1 MTWILYSFPCYR
13 SGGPVISE
21 GRPRAS
27 RDVPF
32 SLQRGGSGPVHHPSP
47 SAVQTKHGARLAACS
62 SAEPGP
68 QSREGGPDMPLGD
81 LFVDIPRRKGRR
93 TARPRGGAPDNAT
106 ASVQA
111 SQKMKSPSRKA
122 ANGHPGKEPSGTV
135 ALSKVVH
142 SVTGGFARNQRDS
155 DDSNSDGDAGQPIAN
170 SRDKVGYRSS
180 KDFVGVTDRPGGGGL
195 DAMAQSKSESGSE
208 AGGNY
213 GSRRGGGASL
223 ELKRLLEDANP
234 QQEWRGESEVPE
246 TRRDG
251 KPNGDSAFGAEPR
264 ISTARI
270 PVGGV
275 LRQAERGRGIPHPGK
290 GLVGGRGK
298 VLRQIGP
305 GKPTPGQ
312 ARALPTFPLGD
323 LKLAPGKEVPSF
335 REPASKEAF
344 HAARKQPRMRE
355 WSPSADSSS
364 ASEGGASSCDDLD
377 GFSSDEDLKL
387 SLVERKNSPERDARQ
402 ERANLSSD
410 DEEDDFSE
418 EMTRI
423 EDEQEKKEAAER
435 QRLAREEER
444 QREEEQLKEEERLR
458 EVERQRE
465 IERLKE
471 IEWQKEEARRR
482 DEERRRG
489 EERWR
494 EEKLRKERERRK
506 EQERLKEEER
516 QREQERL
523 AEEREAAEKVAREKE
538 SAEKAVREEQR
549 AKMSRKLSALQRI
562 QATIAAAKEAKT
574 AGSDAKRKGA
584 PKIPRAK
591 VSKSPTEF
599 VIAAKVVKKKR
610 SKPTSP
616 LLEPKL
622 KTVRLS
628 MLDIAAAA
636 EEMSPSKARLSK
648 PISSP
653 SADLSRLGR
662 VQLSLDDVDP
672 EPDFSGGSS
681 RFGGKEWL
689 GPLKGKSLREELSS
703 EADALPRLTS
713 PDEGHEVGDVAVG
726 VNLGAGGHRSGGPSC
741 GPVLPGTPR
750 ARKEPRFPSGESAGG
765 MAFLDESSDESD
777 EDLFASLDNPE
788 ISLPTADVN
797 VPLYSALPPQLM
809 GMKRKALEEE
819 AGEGFEGYRRE
830 GGEDSP
836 WRVGQ
841 TFPGFGEG
849 LGRDKT
855 GLEGV
860 VRASKEMKVLH
871 QGNGLG
877 GVSTGAWPM
886 IPHPGSGV
894 LQRDG
899 TISDTEADW
908 VIDGDGSQQSG
919 GLGPDQETDRG
930 AADVPLELAEY
941 GKCMLEAGSKFS
953 EQEVEQSDGFLNLG
967 ERLTPRMPTEGG
979 AQGLWQALAVPSEED
994 EVAGY
999 LANGSREDEGPD
1011 NAAGSEEAESSEVDL
1026 AVKTSGMGG
1035 VLHRPGRGGI
1045 LADTG
1050 VKAVG

>member
-1 MTWILYSFPCYR
+1 M
-13 SGGPVISE
+13 E
-21 GRPRAS
+21 A
-27 RDVPF
+27 
-32 SLQRGGSGPVHHPSP
+32 
-47 SAVQTKHGARLAACS
+47 KHGARLAARS

-68 QSREGGPDMPLGD
+68 QSREGGLEVPLGD

-93 TARPRGGAPDNAT
+93 TARPRGGAPDTAT
-106 ASVQA
+106 ASIQA

-122 ANGHPGKEPSGTV
+122 ADGVPGKEPSGRI

-142 SVTGGFARNQRDS
+142 SVAGGFARNEGDS
-155 DDSNSDGDAGQPIAN
+155 DDSSSNSDGDAGQPIAS
-170 SRDKVGYRSS
+170 SRGKGGYRLS
-180 KDFVGVTDRPGGGGL
+180 KDFVGMTDRPGGRGS

-208 AGGNY
+208 AGGSY
-213 GSRRGGGASL
+213 GSRSGRGASL
-223 ELKRLLEDANP
+223 ELKRLLEDANS
-234 QQEWRGESEVPE
+234 QQELRGESEVPE
-246 TRRDG
+246 KRRDG

-275 LRQAERGRGIPHPGK
+275 LRQAERGRGIPHPGNE
-290 GLVGGRGK
+290 LVGGRGK

-323 LKLAPGKEVPSF
+323 SKLAPEKEVQSF

-355 WSPSADSSS
+355 WSPSPDSSS
-364 ASEGGASSCDDLD
+364 ASEGGVSSCDDVG

-387 SLVERKNSPERDARQ
+387 SLVERKDSPERDARP
-402 ERANLSSD
+402 EHANPSSD
-410 DEEDDFSE
+410 DEEDEFSE

-435 QRLAREEER
+435 ERLAREEER
-444 QREEEQLKEEERLR
+444 QREEEQLREEERVR

-494 EEKLRKERERRK
+494 EEKLQKERERRK

-516 QREQERL
+516 QKEQERL

-538 SAEKAVREEQR
+538 SVEKAVRAEQR

-616 LLEPKL
+616 VLEPKL

-648 PISSP
+648 AVSSP
-653 SADLSRLGR
+653 SADKHELSRLGR
-662 VQLSLDDVDP
+662 VQLSLDDDDP

-681 RFGGKEWL
+681 RFGEKEWL

-713 PDEGHEVGDVAVG
+713 PDDGHEVGDVAVG
-726 VNLGAGGHRSGGPSC
+726 INLGAGGHRSGGPSC

-777 EDLFASLDNPE
+777 EDLFAPLDDPE

-819 AGEGFEGYRRE
+819 AGEAFEGYGRE
-830 GGEDSP
+830 GGEDAP
-836 WRVGQ
+836 CLVGQ

-855 GLEGV
+855 GLAGV
-860 VRASKEMKVLH
+860 VRASKQMKVLH

-886 IPHPGSGV
+886 IPHPGSGGV
-894 LQRDG
+894 QRDS
-899 TISDTEADW
+899 ILSDTEADW

-919 GLGPDQETDRG
+919 GLGPDQETDQG

-967 ERLTPRMPTEGG
+967 EGHSPRMHTEGG
-979 AQGLWQALAVPSEED
+979 AQGLWQGLAVPSEEN

-999 LANGSREDEGPD
+999 LANGSRDDEGPEY
-1011 NAAGSEEAESSEVDL
+1011 AAGSEEAESSEVDL